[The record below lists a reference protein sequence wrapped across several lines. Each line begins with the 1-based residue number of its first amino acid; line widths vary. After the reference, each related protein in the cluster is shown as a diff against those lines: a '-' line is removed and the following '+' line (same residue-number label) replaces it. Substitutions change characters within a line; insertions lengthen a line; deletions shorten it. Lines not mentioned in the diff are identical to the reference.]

1 MQVIRQESYFVMKM
15 IHKLPKGR
23 WGEITHLLPNGCHL
37 ASTAGI
43 GLPGGA
49 LARLP
54 RPGRAGRTGLQNRPG
69 ASVVSQRSQPFVTE
83 ILPFVGEG
91 CMGGRDKAAASQNP
105 RWLQG
110 TANTVIHAQ
119 RRGGWMP

>member
-15 IHKLPKGR
+15 IHRLSKGQ
-23 WGEITHLLPNGCHL
+23 WDEIAHLLPNSRHL

-49 LARLP
+49 LARP
-54 RPGRAGRTGLQNRPG
+54 GGPGRAGRTGLQTRQG
-69 ASVVSQRSQPFVTE
+69 ASVVSQRSRPFVTE
-83 ILPFVGEG
+83 MLPFVGEG

-110 TANTVIHAQ
+110 TVNTVIHAQ